1 MENNNAIELMVR
13 VKPGE
18 VTTTFQEFKAMVKKE
33 LDEKYSNIEVSEER
47 LKDAKDARA
56 RLNKAKA
63 SLKETMKSAQIEND
77 EPLRIPKEQA
87 KELEELLNSAINT
100 LDTQIK
106 EIEERQRSQKMDEAR
121 GIFMQ
126 VIAAAPAEV
135 QEFAVTCDW
144 IVKPEWGNKSYST
157 ARIKKDCETV
167 SEEISHALDLFQGEF
182 RPQML
187 EDYRKNG
194 NLAKAQLFG
203 AQLQRQKEAYEEAQ
217 RIRREAAEARQRQAQ
232 PQPQPEPVRV
242 EDPVP
247 EVKAEEPEETQ
258 IKLPEQRNELIPA
271 PSNYVKDERSYQ
283 KGYLQIRIAL
293 MRYQAEWLE
302 DILKSHGIEYRR
314 FN

>member
-33 LDEKYSNIEVSEER
+33 LEEKYSNIEVSEER

-63 SLKETMKSAQIEND
+63 SLKET
-77 EPLRIPKEQA
+77 

-100 LDTQIK
+100 LDAQIK

-144 IVKPEWGNKSYST
+144 IVKPEWGNKTYAASKV
-157 ARIKKDCETV
+157 RKDCEAV
-167 SEEISHALDLFQGEF
+167 AEEISHALDLFQGEF

-194 NLAKAQLFG
+194 SLAKAQLFG
-203 AQLQRQKEAYEEAQ
+203 AQLQRQKDAYEEAQ
-217 RIRREAAEARQRQAQ
+217 RIRREAAAARQ
-232 PQPQPEPVRV
+232 QPQPEP
-242 EDPVP
+242 EP
-247 EVKAEEPEETQ
+247 VKAEEPEVKAEDYVYTGEIHNVQ
-258 IKLPEQRNELIPA
+258 VGRQNPTEEIPS
-271 PSNYVKDERSYQ
+271 PSNYIKDERSYQ

>member
-33 LDEKYSNIEVSEER
+33 LEEKYSNIEVSEER

-77 EPLRIPKEQA
+77 EPLRVPKEQA

-100 LDTQIK
+100 LDAQIK

-144 IVKPEWGNKSYST
+144 IVKPEWGNKTYAASKV
-157 ARIKKDCETV
+157 RKDCEAV
-167 SEEISHALDLFQGEF
+167 AEEISHALDLFQGEF

-194 NLAKAQLFG
+194 SLAKAQLFG
-203 AQLQRQKEAYEEAQ
+203 AQLQRQKDAYEEAQ
-217 RIRREAAEARQRQAQ
+217 RIRREAAAARQ
-232 PQPQPEPVRV
+232 QPQPEP
-242 EDPVP
+242 EP
-247 EVKAEEPEETQ
+247 VKAEEPEVKAEDYVYTGEIHNVQ
-258 IKLPEQRNELIPA
+258 VGRQNPTEEIPS
-271 PSNYVKDERSYQ
+271 PSNYIKDERSYQ